1 MCFLTVYRLLTTYSH
16 HIDEDRQWH
25 VSPGYMATDNNR
37 NLKYVPKIKHTH
49 IFMRLERKKYVYA
62 NFGLCGTKANISQ
75 MDFCFF
81 FGLRKN
87 EKCLF
92 NGFLLQYLWIFWTQK
107 YKVNNYVFIKRWMN
121 NIKTCRHVYIM
132 CAGRNDSWLD
142 NRFFCLSLL
151 RCENGICDEII
162 F

>member
-1 MCFLTVYRLLTTYSH
+1 MLAPAIWQQTTT
-16 HIDEDRQWH
+16 ETWNTCQKLN
-25 VSPGYMATDNNR
+25 T
-37 NLKYVPKIKHTH
+37 HT
-49 IFMRLERKKYVYA
+49 Y
-62 NFGLCGTKANISQ
+62 LCGWKEWNMCMQISVCVARRQ
-75 MDFCFF
+75 TYHKWIFF

-92 NGFLLQYLWIFWTQK
+92 NGFLLQYLWIFWTQN

-132 CAGRNDSWLD
+132 CAERNDSWLD
-142 NRFFCLSLL
+142 NRFFCRSLL